1 MKGCVFMNKKTTKRE
16 YFGMLAEV
24 VANSGVDNMQELQD
38 FINHEL
44 ELLNNKAVRKANGET
59 PTAKENQAIGEIV
72 IANLMEPKTISELLK
87 VPELADYITIA
98 QKNISNQKLSAIC
111 NKLVE
116 NGKLVKSTDKK
127 VTKFAL
133 AE

>member
-1 MKGCVFMNKKTTKRE
+1 MNKKTTKRE

-24 VANSGVDNMQELQD
+24 VANSDINNKAELQG
-38 FINHEL
+38 FIEHEL
-44 ELLNNKAVRKANGET
+44 ELLNNKALRKVSGET
-59 PTAKENQAIGEIV
+59 PAAKENQAIGEIV
-72 IANLMEPKTISELLK
+72 MLNLAEPKTISELLK

-133 AE
+133 AD

>member
-1 MKGCVFMNKKTTKRE
+1 MNKKTTKRE

-44 ELLNNKAVRKANGET
+44 ELLNNKAIRKANGET

-72 IANLMEPKTISELLK
+72 MVNLAEPKTISELLK
-87 VPELADYITIA
+87 VQELADYITIA
-98 QKNISNQKLSAIC
+98 GKNISNQKLSAIC